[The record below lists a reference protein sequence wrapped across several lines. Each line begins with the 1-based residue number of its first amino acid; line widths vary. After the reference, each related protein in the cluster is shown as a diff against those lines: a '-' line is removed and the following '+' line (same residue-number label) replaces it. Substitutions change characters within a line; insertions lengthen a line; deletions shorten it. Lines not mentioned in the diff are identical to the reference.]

1 MPQEEHRIAA
11 LEAVNIP
18 REIRA
23 RSRRRHQPLIQAV
36 DDQNVAR
43 PLPSIHQAMV
53 VGEALCAIGTAPP
66 SAQVS
71 EPAGVQPARKLRLEV
86 HHVRGPRAARASGR
100 CADGLQRAVDV
111 VEVGVADAF
120 QHLQMVSQPHAHQV

>member
-1 MPQEEHRIAA
+1 MPQEEHCVAA
-11 LEAVNIP
+11 LEAVNVP
-18 REIRA
+18 REIGS
-23 RSRRRHQPLIQAV
+23 RSQSRHQPLVQAV
-36 DDQNVAR
+36 DDQNVVR

-86 HHVRGPRAARASGR
+86 HDVRGPGAARASGR
-100 CADGLQRAVDV
+100 CADGLQ
-111 VEVGVADAF
+111 
-120 QHLQMVSQPHAHQV
+120 

>member
-71 EPAGVQPARKLRLEV
+71 EPAGSRCTTCAGQGRPE
-86 HHVRGPRAARASGR
+86 RAADVRTASK
-100 CADGLQRAVDV
+100 
-111 VEVGVADAF
+111 EPS
-120 QHLQMVSQPHAHQV
+120 MS